1 MFTLFGFRLGGSI
14 RARLNALFVT
24 CALAFF
30 LPGQAHAQMGPDYW
44 TVAGVASDDTLNI
57 RSGPGT
63 GYRVVAR
70 APNGAVFRNL
80 GCRGTGND
88 RWCHLE
94 TPDGRISGWAA
105 GRFLAESGAPSHGNI
120 SGSNDVPELHVR
132 DTGEM
137 EVRYASGC
145 TVLYDPAGRR
155 INAGS
160 SCSQAQ
166 LSRAHDAVDG
176 YTREQAGSDNH
187 SGGGSSTD
195 VRISGTGLITNDR
208 SVVTGS
214 VSGHREGHYVVV
226 LVGGGA
232 TCTGSLDHAPGTVGS
247 EATSIHC
254 TNGAHGSAILGQN
267 GNLLTFSLTNGTAGF
282 VKF

>member
-1 MFTLFGFRLGGSI
+1 MTVRVENEGPEQLMKFLGAAFI
-14 RARLNALFVT
+14 AFALTVFM
-24 CALAFF
+24 
-30 LPGQAHAQMGPDYW
+30 PGQADAQMGPDYW
-44 TVAGVASDDTLNI
+44 KVTGVASDDTLNI
-57 RSGPGT
+57 RSGPST
-63 GYRVVAR
+63 RNSVVAR
-70 APNGAVFRNL
+70 APNGAIFRNL
-80 GCRGTGND
+80 GCRGTGTD

-94 TPDGRISGWAA
+94 TPDGRVNGWAA
-105 GRFLAESGAPSHGNI
+105 GRFLAESGAPNQGNI

-132 DTGEM
+132 NTGEM

-145 TVLYDPAGRR
+145 TVLYNPAGRR
-155 INAGS
+155 ISAGS

-187 SGGGSSTD
+187 SAGAPSAD
-195 VRISGTGLITNDR
+195 VRMSGSGLISNDQ

-214 VSGHREGHYVVV
+214 INGHAEGHYALV
-226 LVGGGA
+226 LVGEGA
-232 TCTGSLDHAPGTVGS
+232 TCTGLLEHAPGSVGS

-267 GNLLTFSLTNGTAGF
+267 GGLLTFSLTNGTAGF